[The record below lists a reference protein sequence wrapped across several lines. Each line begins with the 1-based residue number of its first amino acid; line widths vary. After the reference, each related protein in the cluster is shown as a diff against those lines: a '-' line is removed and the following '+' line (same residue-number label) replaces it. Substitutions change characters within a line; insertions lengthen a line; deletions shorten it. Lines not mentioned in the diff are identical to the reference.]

1 MGTLVPTDQG
11 LLAIEALSV
20 GSVVRSLDPSGN
32 AISAKV
38 VETHKSIECGYY
50 VINGSLRVTGT
61 HPFFVDGQWIEVA
74 ELEVGDTLLGHS
86 GPIKIASLERMDGVV
101 RAYNI
106 TVDGSHTFLA
116 GGVLVHNKP
125 PGPGN

>member
-32 AISAKV
+32 AISSKV

-86 GPIKIASLERMDGVV
+86 GPIKIASLERDDDH
-101 RAYNI
+101 RD
-106 TVDGSHTFLA
+106 VDLPVISAAIPSGGGSLR
-116 GGVLVHNKP
+116 GG
-125 PGPGN
+125 